1 MAEKGEDAKVGRRG
15 DSFGDGKRKKRRLT
29 EEEVEWCWRWLRKK
43 TRRQKEAEI
52 LWCLWKKKKKK
63 KKKKKSCKSSR
74 GENSWRN
81 NSWCDGKKKL
91 RKRKANFD
99 AAMVK
104 LKEGNVK
111 AAIEFF
117 QVHCSSHFNGFRSM
131 FYPEMAYALSF
142 HLAELVDVH
151 EKDVIGV
158 ENHPQRK

>member
-43 TRRQKEAEI
+43 TRRQKEAE
-52 LWCLWKKKKKK
+52 
-63 KKKKKSCKSSR
+63 
-74 GENSWRN
+74 NSDNKRRFWF
-81 NSWCDGKKKL
+81 DIEF